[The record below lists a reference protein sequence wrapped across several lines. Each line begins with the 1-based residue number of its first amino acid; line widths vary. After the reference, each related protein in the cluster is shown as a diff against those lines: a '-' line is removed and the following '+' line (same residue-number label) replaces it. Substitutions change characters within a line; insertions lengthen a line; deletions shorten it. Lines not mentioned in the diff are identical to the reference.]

1 MVCTP
6 LVACQSPPLAG
17 KNTRQRKYIVQWK
30 GLGADHNELL
40 PKNKLTH
47 CKRLLRKYKRS
58 AGLLIT
64 ESDGD
69 SSDDE

>member
-1 MVCTP
+1 
-6 LVACQSPPLAG
+6 
-17 KNTRQRKYIVQWK
+17 VQWK

-47 CKRLLRKYKRS
+47 GKRLLRKYKRS
-58 AGLLIT
+58 AGLIT

-69 SSDDE
+69 SSNDA